1 MRYMLLVILLLVIH
15 SAAGPVQ
22 PLQAQST
29 DGCPPTVPLPL
40 AVGGQGR
47 VVPGGTANRVRS
59 TPSTSGEVVF
69 QIAAGSVFDVIGE
82 AECSDGYRWWQVR
95 HQGQEGWTVE
105 GTDEEYFLEILAPE
119 TDATS
124 TAGPTAQPADCALE
138 PRLVIG
144 REGQVITDKPSR
156 LRSTPSTDGAQVG
169 QLQPRT
175 VVSIL
180 DGPVCANGIQWWEV
194 SVGELSGWTAEG
206 LDGEYFLELVEIVP
220 TPTRPTPTA
229 SVTPAATATSVGCEM
244 EPLLA
249 VGREGRLIVSTPSRV
264 RATPSTD
271 GAQVGQLQPQ
281 TIFSILSGPTCR
293 DGINWWKVSVG
304 ELSGWTAE
312 GLNGIYFLELVEIV
326 PTATPAYIG
335 LPNPGEVS
343 WNSDG
348 TRVAVGTDDGIFVY
362 DASDWTKAPTQI
374 LAESRI
380 ISLAFAPNNPDLIA
394 VSSQA
399 SGECG
404 EDEGET
410 VSGVFVYDLDADA
423 VATMIRE
430 LSGCGGDHISQ
441 LQFSADGTILI
452 TNSSGQ
458 FVSYSLPDGEQALH
472 IAPHNFS
479 GFPAFDQIVISEDG
493 SQVALAQTISGAEG
507 NVGYLFRANYS
518 DGELIGFEDGRI
530 TRVVTALA
538 FSDDASQI
546 IIGDEIGS
554 LRTYTRPEDSES
566 FSDYNSFIR
575 GNRSTTSN
583 RINAIAIGPEGEI
596 VTAESDPHAIVRVFH
611 PDSLQAITNYVAGQS
626 TTAALDLDF
635 NPDSSLLAVT
645 IDDTVHI
652 LDTSD
657 YSLVA
662 ELVLQ
667 RN

>member
-1 MRYMLLVILLLVIH
+1 MRYMLLVILLLVMH

-82 AECSDGYRWWQVR
+82 AECSDGYRWWQIR
-95 HQGQEGWTVE
+95 YQGQEGWTVE

-124 TAGPTAQPADCALE
+124 TAGPTAQPSDCALE

-144 REGQVITDKPSR
+144 REGQVITDTPSR

-220 TPTRPTPTA
+220 T
-229 SVTPAATATSVGCEM
+229 
-244 EPLLA
+244 
-249 VGREGRLIVSTPSRV
+249 
-264 RATPSTD
+264 
-271 GAQVGQLQPQ
+271 
-281 TIFSILSGPTCR
+281 
-293 DGINWWKVSVG
+293 
-304 ELSGWTAE
+304 
-312 GLNGIYFLELVEIV
+312 
-326 PTATPAYIG
+326 ATPAYIG
-335 LPNPGEVS
+335 LPNPGEVT

-362 DASDWTKAPTQI
+362 DASDWTKAPTRI
-374 LAESRI
+374 MAESRI
-380 ISLAFAPNNPDLIA
+380 LSLAFVPDQPDLIA

-399 SGECG
+399 MDTECG
-404 EDEGET
+404 EESENI
-410 VSGVFVYDLDADA
+410 SGLYIYDLDADD
-423 VATMIRE
+423 VSVMIRE
-430 LSGCGGDHISQ
+430 LTGCGGDHISQ

-472 IAPHNFS
+472 IAPYDFG

-554 LRTYTRPEDSES
+554 LRTYSRPEDSDS

-583 RINAIAIGPEGEI
+583 RINAIAIGPDGQI

-611 PDSLQAITNYVAGQS
+611 PDSLQAITNYAAGQS

-635 NPDSSLLAVT
+635 NPDSSLLAV
-645 IDDTVHI
+645 IVDDTVHI
-652 LDTSD
+652 LGSSD